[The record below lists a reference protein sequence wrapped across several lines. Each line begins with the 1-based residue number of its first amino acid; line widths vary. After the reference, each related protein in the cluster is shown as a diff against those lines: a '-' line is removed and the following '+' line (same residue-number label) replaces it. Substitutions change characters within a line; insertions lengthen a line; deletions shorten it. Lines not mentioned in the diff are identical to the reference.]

1 MGLGGSK
8 MLDDRRRR
16 RLVLETEL
24 DSSVAARS
32 REDASGSAVHEASPP
47 DLWLFLP
54 QVVPQQLWKCW
65 AAGVAAAL
73 GFLGL
78 LTAWLFAEQAL
89 MAGSVLG
96 DMVAPFADRLL
107 RGSGA
112 VVWWLAAQMS
122 CIVWWTRSRSRVD
135 YGGRFHVWG
144 WSAAGYFAASM
155 LCLTD
160 AHRSIAQIVAWTFT
174 GITSNSTGMTALW
187 LLPMLVAGM
196 TWWAALGAEF
206 RNDLASRVLHSLTA
220 VAGLSLMGV
229 ELCIVRLG
237 LTTQW
242 EFVGRLML
250 VTLQWC
256 SLMSVWLHLRHV
268 VHVSVDPPSLGISG
282 WLAAWRY
289 GPGRMVAAMSRRT
302 TDVPESEE
310 IQTCMR
316 LESVDGTSQ
325 EVRIDEPEATPKGPT
340 TRTRQAARR

>member
-24 DSSVAARS
+24 DSSVAARL

-282 WLAAWRY
+282 WLAAWCY